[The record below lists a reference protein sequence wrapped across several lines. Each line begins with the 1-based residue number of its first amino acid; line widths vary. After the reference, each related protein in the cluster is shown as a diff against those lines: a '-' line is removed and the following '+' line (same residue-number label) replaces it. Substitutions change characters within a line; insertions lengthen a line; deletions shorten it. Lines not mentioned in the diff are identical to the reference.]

1 MPRAQPAKIA
11 PSAPDERW
19 TVVQVA
25 SFLVISYQT
34 ARNNML
40 AGDYGPSEYD
50 AGARKLTVLA
60 SNVRPKKPKRKHR
73 RKKHAKKSN

>member
-1 MPRAQPAKIA
+1 MPRAQPEKAA
-11 PSAPDERW
+11 PLDPKERW

-40 AGDYGPSEYD
+40 AGDFGTPEYD
-50 AGARKLTVLA
+50 AQTRKLTVLA
-60 SNVRPKKPKRKHR
+60 SGVRPKKPKRKHR
-73 RKKHAKKSN
+73 RKKHKKAS